1 MGMFSRA
8 TFAFALGPVLLFGA
22 AIQPA
27 RADTIFSDGTFNNAD
42 WNNTKIFDTAGNA
55 SFSAVQVASGGNP
68 GSFQQTIQSLN
79 QGWIGV
85 GHLNNTF
92 AYNPSVQGPI
102 TSIDFQYDLAE
113 FSPLNGFEVIYQPL
127 LFQDGTYFV
136 ASGDNLSEAVWT
148 TFTHSGLTA
157 SGFGN
162 TGDIYTPPG
171 LGPANPNF
179 SSTGGLIEFG
189 FFSGN
194 SPVGGPFTTN
204 SGIDNLAITIHPVP
218 ATVPEPSYLSLLAIT
233 LAGLVASQR
242 NRQRARGHG

>member
-1 MGMFSRA
+1 MGMFCRT
-8 TFAFALGPVLLFGA
+8 TFAFALGPVLLFGVA
-22 AIQPA
+22 LQPA

-42 WNNTKIFDTAGNA
+42 WNNTKILDTAGNA

-68 GSFQQTIQSLN
+68 GSFQQTIHSLN
-79 QGWIGV
+79 EGLMGA
-85 GHLNNTF
+85 GHLNSNF
-92 AYNPSVQGPI
+92 AYNPSVQGAI
-102 TSIDFQYDLAE
+102 TSVDFRYDLIE

-127 LFQDGTYFV
+127 LFQNGTYYVGSF
-136 ASGDNLSEAVWT
+136 DNLDQAVWT

-162 TGDIYTPPG
+162 SDGGYSLPG
-171 LGPANPNF
+171 AGPASPNF

-194 SPVGGPFTTN
+194 TPVGGPFTTS
-204 SGIDNLAITIHPVP
+204 SGIDNLAITIHAVP
-218 ATVPEPSYLSLLAIT
+218 ATVPEPSYLFLLAIT

-242 NRQRARGHG
+242 NRQRAPGHG